1 MTRRARIGRADVADG
16 VDGDDVGFRRR
27 GCVAILTNRPG
38 RGETPVIGSALTRYM
53 MTFEI
58 GERVRRRGLSGEL
71 VEGCVVDALRT
82 AAGPQMVVVL
92 VDREDGRTAAPREV
106 AALARAW
113 SKAAEA

>member
-1 MTRRARIGRADVADG
+1 M
-16 VDGDDVGFRRR
+16 
-27 GCVAILTNRPG
+27 
-38 RGETPVIGSALTRYM
+38 ESALSRHM

-82 AAGPQMVVVL
+82 AAGSQMVVVL